1 MLALLRGNEDGWTS
15 TAIIAELVGAAAF
28 MAAFLAV
35 EHRAKEP
42 MLPLGLFRN
51 RAFTGAQVAAFAISA
66 SLFLYTTGAAGPA
79 GVGWVPQRKGCA
91 VTRYRA
97 ESKTDRQR
105 GRHGSSAPSLFA
117 LQSAI
122 GNRASASL
130 LREAA
135 TSSSPSASIRR
146 GNKRAYVTIE
156 GTKQGK
162 FKGSA
167 LIKGREEA
175 IEISKYR
182 LGAQQT
188 REVVSGKATGK
199 RQYQAISFKKA
210 VDAASPQLMQA
221 LATNETLKTVRFQF
235 YGPSIDGGQDRVYQT
250 VTLTNASVHSWV
262 QDFEG
267 DSAGGDDGETVELVF
282 EDIKLESNTGS
293 TSAEDLGAT

>member
-1 MLALLRGNEDGWTS
+1 MTR
-15 TAIIAELVGAAAF
+15 
-28 MAAFLAV
+28 
-35 EHRAKEP
+35 HRD
-42 MLPLGLFRN
+42 
-51 RAFTGAQVAAFAISA
+51 
-66 SLFLYTTGAAGPA
+66 
-79 GVGWVPQRKGCA
+79 
-91 VTRYRA
+91 

-105 GRHGSSAPSLFA
+105 GRRGSGAPSLFA

-135 TSSSPSASIRR
+135 PSSSTSASVHR

-167 LIKGREEA
+167 QIKGREET

-182 LGAQQT
+182 LGAKQT
-188 REVVSGKATGK
+188 HDVESGQATGK

-235 YGPSIDGGQDRVYQT
+235 YGPSIDTGQDRVYQT

-282 EDIKLESNTGS
+282 EDITLESNTGK
-293 TSAEDLGAT
+293 TSAEDRNTPR